1 MAQEPQMKN
10 IELLI
15 DKPNHIASGF
25 NQSVVTTV
33 ACPKAVNV
41 MTGTKSTHLGELAV
55 AAKVTQEIRTIDA
68 IAHGLGIA
76 ATNALLVAK
85 RAAAVGFT
93 VVARE
98 LQSYAKGLEQE
109 LFSLVQQIYALV
121 SCVAV
126 MMQKRRQMQKLCM
139 ACASGDLARLRIGP
153 ACDLSRSELAQLQQ
167 NTHKLWSSCGMVR
180 SRVEKRCKMGI
191 AVGHSAM
198 IEASQADIEK
208 LALRQIAMEVGEI
221 VDNILAQARQLESY
235 MNLRSEGECSSR
247 NRRSESALQQD
258 ENR

>member
-1 MAQEPQMKN
+1 MKN

-15 DKPNHIASGF
+15 DTPNQFASGF
-25 NQSVVTTV
+25 DKSAVTSI

-41 MTGTKSTHLGELAV
+41 LAGSKSMHLGELAV
-55 AAKVTQEIRTIDA
+55 AAAVTQEIKAIDA
-68 IAHGLGIA
+68 IAHGLGLA

-109 LFSLVQQIYALV
+109 LFSLVQQIHALV

-126 MMQKRRQMQKLCM
+126 MMQKRRQMRKLCM

-167 NTHKLWSSCGMVR
+167 NTHKLWSTCGAAR

-235 MNLRSEGECSSR
+235 MNLRNEGERSSI
-247 NRRSESALQQD
+247 NRRSVNALQQD
-258 ENR
+258 NNS

>member
-1 MAQEPQMKN
+1 MKN
-10 IELLI
+10 LELLTNT
-15 DKPNHIASGF
+15 PNHTGSGF
-25 NQSVVTTV
+25 NETV
-33 ACPKAVNV
+33 IPAAACPKAVNV
-41 MTGTKSTHLGELAV
+41 LAGTKSTHLGELAV
-55 AAKVTQEIRTIDA
+55 AAAVTQEIKAIDA
-68 IAHGLGIA
+68 IAHGLGLA

-109 LFSLVQQIYALV
+109 LFSLVQQIHALV

-126 MMQKRRQMQKLCM
+126 LMQKRRQMRKLCM

-153 ACDLSRSELAQLQQ
+153 ACDLSRTELTQLQQ
-167 NTHKLWSSCGMVR
+167 NTHKLWSSCGAAR

-235 MNLRSEGECSSR
+235 MNLRNEGERGSIKVR
-247 NRRSESALQQD
+247 PASALQQD
-258 ENR
+258 NNS